1 MTVPGVI
8 HQGLLTKIC
17 EKLPG
22 PKRTGF
28 WAALRALDHQYNFPD
43 YIDIALGEPPL
54 TDEDS
59 TFWFT
64 PHSHRGL
71 LPDCWY
77 VTHNDPFPGQATI
90 HAVEIEDEVRIDN
103 HRLEKYAHL
112 WMDLDGT
119 DSLILR
125 LHTYDRYGRENPE
138 RDLNEWYCDFLHRP
152 SGMLVNPWM
161 IGGRTMDER
170 QDLWGHP
177 AMVNNQHKKWV
188 NP

>member
-1 MTVPGVI
+1 MMDKPGVI
-8 HQGLLTKIC
+8 HQGVLEQVC
-17 EKLPG
+17 AELPH

-28 WAALRALDHQYNFPD
+28 WAALRALDHQYEFPD
-43 YIDIALGEPPL
+43 SGTDIEAGERRL
-54 TDEDS
+54 TDNDS
-59 TFWFT
+59 AFKG
-64 PHSHRGL
+64 PYL
-71 LPDCWY
+71 VPDCWY

-90 HAVEIEDEVRIDN
+90 HAVEIEEEVRIDN

-161 IGGRTMDER
+161 IGGRTKDER